1 VFDRFQ
7 ISKHLNEG
15 VDKVRRDEHRDEHR
29 ELKQRG
35 DERLTGTRDLFLPNA
50 EQLDNDRQQ
59 ELNALQKQQL
69 RTSRAWALKDDFRWF
84 RDEPDAI
91 AGREF
96 FNHWSNWAIRS
107 RLEPMKKVAR
117 MLKQRVDNIRTWF
130 RHRITNATT
139 EGFNS
144 RIQSLKSNARGFH

>member
-1 VFDRFQ
+1 VCGPRNRRSRANSVAVRAPQAGIVFDRFH

-15 VDKVRRDEHRDEHR
+15 VDTVRRDEHR

-35 DERLTGTRDLFLPNA
+35 DERLTGTRDLFLFNA

-69 RTSRAWALKDDFRWF
+69 RTSRAWAIQDYCRWF

-96 FNHWSNWAIRS
+96 FNHWNNRAIRS
-107 RLEPMKKVAR
+107 RLESMRKVPR
-117 MLKQRVDNIRTWF
+117 CS
-130 RHRITNATT
+130 
-139 EGFNS
+139 NS
-144 RIQSLKSNARGFH
+144 ASTAS